1 MRNSFSL
8 LKSANDYHRANLWRN
23 VFYNVLFVMRQFFNS
38 WSTTVNALLKFSKG
52 VDWLNTVTGKLTM
65 WLILATTLISAG
77 NALVRKIFN
86 SSSNGLLEI
95 QWYLFAAVFLLGAGY
110 GFLKN
115 SHVRI
120 DFISSKL
127 SHRARN
133 WIDVLGI
140 VLVLLPFCII
150 IISLGWPFFI
160 QAFNSGEMSQ
170 NAGGLIRWP
179 AYILIPIGFA
189 LLLLQGVSEL
199 IKRIAFL
206 TGKGP
211 DVLESED
218 TKSDD
223 QKKLD
228 ELEAQTAR
236 ILAGDK

>member
-1 MRNSFSL
+1 M
-8 LKSANDYHRANLWRN
+8 
-23 VFYNVLFVMRQFFNS
+23 
-38 WSTTVNALLKFSKG
+38 
-52 VDWLNTVTGKLTM
+52 TGKITM

-86 SSSNGLLEI
+86 TSSNSLLEI

-127 SHRARN
+127 SHRMRN
-133 WIDVLGI
+133 WIDIVGI
-140 VLVLLPFCII
+140 ILVLIPFCII
-150 IISLGWPFFI
+150 IISLGWPFFM
-160 QAFNSGEMSQ
+160 QAFTSGETSQ

-179 AYILIPIGFA
+179 AYILIPIGFS

-206 TGKGP
+206 TGNGP

-223 QKKLD
+223 QKKLE

-236 ILAGDK
+236 MLAGDK